1 VGQKVWKGPTLVG
14 RKMENKWRKRPHH
27 FPHFS
32 SLLSLSVKFGELSL
46 LRNNKKKII
55 VVEKKRQ
62 SKKAAV
68 TEK

>member
-1 VGQKVWKGPTLVG
+1 
-14 RKMENKWRKRPHH
+14 MENKWRKRPHH